1 MKYRLL
7 GKTGIKVS
15 EISLGTWQLGGK
27 WGEGLNPDVARNTL
41 EQATQL
47 GINCFDTADV
57 YQNQQSEI
65 AIGSFSQAINDKP
78 FVITKVGRQLN
89 PHTADGYNEENL
101 RAFINASRN
110 RLNVDQLDMVL
121 LHCPPSEVYDRPEVF
136 SLMDQFKQ
144 EGMIKHYG
152 VSIEKVEEGMKAMTY
167 PGVEA
172 IEIIYNMFRLKPE
185 EVFLNTAKEKNVG
198 VIVRVPLASGLLT
211 GKYNL
216 DTTFGKNDHRYYNRD
231 GQAFDKG
238 ETFSGVDFQLGLK
251 AVEAL
256 KSVFQTEDLAP
267 IALKYILSHDAVSTV
282 IPGASKPQHI
292 VSNVKAIKLKDFS
305 QSQKDAVKSIYEQ
318 YIKDSVH
325 HLW

>member
-1 MKYRLL
+1 MKYRVL
-7 GKTGIKVS
+7 GKTGVKVS

-27 WGEGLNPDVARNTL
+27 WGEGLDPDVARKTL

-57 YQNQQSEI
+57 YQSQQSEI
-65 AIGSFSQAINDKP
+65 AIGEFNQTLNDKP
-78 FVITKVGRQLN
+78 FVITKIGRQLN
-89 PHTADGYNEENL
+89 PHIADGYNEENL
-101 RAFINASRN
+101 RAFIDASRK

-121 LHCPPSEVYDRPEVF
+121 LHCPPREVYDRPQVF
-136 SLMDQFKQ
+136 KWMDQFKQ
-144 EGMIKHYG
+144 EGIIKHYG
-152 VSIEKVEEGMKAMTY
+152 VSIETVEEGMKAMTY

-238 ETFSGVDFQLGLK
+238 ETFSGVDYALGLK
-251 AVEAL
+251 AVEQL
-256 KSVFQTEDLAP
+256 KEVFQTEDLAP

-282 IPGASKPQHI
+282 IPGASKPAHI
-292 VSNVKAIKLKDFS
+292 LSNVKATTLKDFS
-305 QSQKDAVKSIYEQ
+305 QSQKDAVKSIYDQ
-318 YIKDSVH
+318 YIKASVH